1 MKYYN
6 KYNIIKE
13 MEINI
18 EPVKTI
24 TELTDSVKSL
34 LHLKDGRIA
43 SCSNDNKI
51 RIYDPSNDYHCN
63 KVIKRHSK
71 SINSICQLDNR

>member
-1 MKYYN
+1 
-6 KYNIIKE
+6 

-18 EPVKTI
+18 EQVKTI
-24 TELTDSVKSL
+24 TDHTDSVKSL

-63 KVIKRHSK
+63 KVIKRHRK